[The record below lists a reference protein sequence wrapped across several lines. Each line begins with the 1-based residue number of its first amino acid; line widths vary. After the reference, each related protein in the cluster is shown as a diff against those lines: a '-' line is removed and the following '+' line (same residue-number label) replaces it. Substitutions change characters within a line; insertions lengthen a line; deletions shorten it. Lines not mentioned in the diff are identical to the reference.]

1 MRAQAAPA
9 APDPEAL
16 EFAARPNWLALMLA
30 IVPALVV
37 LQSLYV
43 LVVKPVPI
51 GLVLLILVTMGAC
64 GLVAAKAIESLMP
77 TSVQLTEQ
85 GVDVN
90 RTFGSQS
97 FAWHDIED
105 IKLVPAPGTFADDP
119 NRGLASRIGI
129 GLFLKETAKDREDAN
144 VPDVVLFVGTDE
156 DTSQLLGLMERIG
169 RHRTRKAVPVRSGPP
184 KIGARRPV
192 AAKAQGQFRRN
203 GETATG

>member
-9 APDPEAL
+9 ANEPEAL
-16 EFAARPNWLALMLA
+16 EFAARPSWLALMLA

-37 LQSLYV
+37 LQGLYV

-51 GLVLLILVTMGAC
+51 VLILLILVTMGAC
-64 GLVAAKAIESLMP
+64 GLVAAKAIEGVMP
-77 TSVQLTEQ
+77 TGVHLTEQ
-85 GVDVN
+85 GVNIN

-97 FAWHDIED
+97 FAWHEIED
-105 IKLVPAPGTFADDP
+105 IKFIPAPGTFADDP

-144 VPDVVLFVGTDE
+144 VPDEVLFVGTDE
-156 DTSQLLGLMERIG
+156 DTSQMLGLMERINH
-169 RHRTRKAVPVRSGPP
+169 HRTRKSGPVRSGPP

-203 GETATG
+203 SEPATG